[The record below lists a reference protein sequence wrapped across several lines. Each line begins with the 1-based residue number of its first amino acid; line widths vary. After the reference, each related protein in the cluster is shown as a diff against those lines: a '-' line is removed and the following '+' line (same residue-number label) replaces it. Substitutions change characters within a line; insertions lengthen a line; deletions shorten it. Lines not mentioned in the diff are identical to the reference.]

1 MATSFAM
8 QVLLNND
15 KVISGINSKC
25 YKIAK
30 ELFTSV
36 VDLTPSPTNPGPFA
50 KGELVNQWYPEAGGG
65 FSEELSPDL
74 SSTGAGSRARI
85 AALHGFEFLGHD
97 GTLTLSNNLPY
108 AGRAESIGWPV
119 ADGWSGK
126 IGPYR
131 MVARSIQAVAAKYK

>member
-15 KVISGINSKC
+15 KVLSGINGKC

-30 ELFTSV
+30 ELFTTV
-36 VDLTPSPTNPGPFA
+36 VDLSPSPTNPGPFA
-50 KGELVNQWYPEAGGG
+50 KGELVNQWYPEAGGDY
-65 FSEELSPDL
+65 SEELSPDL
-74 SSTGAGSRARI
+74 SADGAGSRARI
-85 AALHGFEFLGHD
+85 NALKGFEFLGHD
-97 GTLTLSNNLPY
+97 GVLTLTNNLPY
-108 AGRAESIGWPV
+108 AYRAEALGWPV

-131 MVARSIQAVAAKYK
+131 MVARSVQAVAAKYK